1 MEAALCNRTLC
12 CLMESIGVQIDGPLS
27 AAAALSFRCFD
38 ENVGAISAEDADTD
52 ICHHHGASEATPL
65 SGKLLLPQVAEFLRR
80 QQRNSRRV
88 LLFIPERL
96 KCGAETAPLF
106 FCYVSFQKKQ
116 KKNKTVGSGRGSGL
130 RGRRI
135 LFMSNLKVA
144 KHLFSLLPFREK
156 QENKLLFF
164 RIHIWM
170 WRIHSE
176 GDRIGGG
183 EALRMEEKDFK
194 VP

>member
-106 FCYVSFQKKQ
+106 FVMYHF
-116 KKNKTVGSGRGSGL
+116 KKNKKKT
-130 RGRRI
+130 
-135 LFMSNLKVA
+135 
-144 KHLFSLLPFREK
+144 
-156 QENKLLFF
+156 KLLAQAEEVV
-164 RIHIWM
+164 W
-170 WRIHSE
+170 
-176 GDRIGGG
+176 GG
-183 EALRMEEKDFK
+183 EESCLCQTSKSQNIFFLYFRLEKNKKTNCFFFASTSGCGGSTRRAIA
-194 VP
+194 